1 MNFKVAMSQMWNFY
15 CGHQLNGE
23 ILTWFW
29 QRVERARVID
39 YRRDKPQCKELTK
52 SDKRRVFHHGSLCL
66 LFLGIPSSF
75 NGISWKGACVYNHAL
90 FPIRTSDAT
99 LSFRNTSHFAY
110 NNNCAGSEQFP
121 LGFSFYVTLF
131 FNRGARNFICRVS
144 LQIRRDWKPSLSS
157 ETERLLDFSSS

>member
-1 MNFKVAMSQMWNFY
+1 MWNFY

-29 QRVERARVID
+29 QPVERARAIWLPPRQTKVQGID
-39 YRRDKPQCKELTK
+39 K

-66 LFLGIPSSF
+66 IFSEFLQVSTGSAEKGLVQITMPSFQFAPRMRYRLF
-75 NGISWKGACVYNHAL
+75 AT
-90 FPIRTSDAT
+90 RT
-99 LSFRNTSHFAY
+99 HFAY

-121 LGFSFYVTLF
+121 LGLSFCVTLF

-157 ETERLLDFSSS
+157 ETERLLDFLSS